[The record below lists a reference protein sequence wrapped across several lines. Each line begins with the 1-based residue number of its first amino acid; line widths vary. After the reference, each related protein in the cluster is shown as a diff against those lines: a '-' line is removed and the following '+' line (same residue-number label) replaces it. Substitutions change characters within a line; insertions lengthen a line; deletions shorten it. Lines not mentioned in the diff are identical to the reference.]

1 MKHVLLATTAL
12 AMSASVAAA
21 DTTMSASAKLSYGN
35 YGTGTVAGAKDQSW
49 GQNADFNIGMSG
61 ESGGISYSAGL
72 EIDEDGSPSAGPI
85 TMSSGGIS
93 LTYDAN
99 DIGGLVS
106 TGADGEDDNTGDV
119 KIAFSGGGITAS
131 YTSDTETEDTDMHVG
146 YSANGLTLG
155 LQVEDND
162 GAKGGKAVNTISIG
176 YVVGD
181 LTLKYSQNDKSKQ
194 EYDVSVAYAL
204 GTGATVTIASDENEA
219 NSVGIAGSVGDLA
232 VTARFEQDGKSAGDS
247 SENEISVGYA
257 LGDTKISVAYD
268 TGQKGKYGDE
278 AETTIVVDHGIGG
291 IALQLKA
298 NDQNEME
305 VSAAFTF

>member
-12 AMSASVAAA
+12 AMSAGVAFA
-21 DTTMSASAKLSYGN
+21 DTTMSASAKLVYGN
-35 YGTGTVAGAKDQSW
+35 YGTGTVKGSTDQTW
-49 GQNADFNIGMSG
+49 GQEADFNIGMSG

-106 TGADGEDDNTGDV
+106 TGADGEDDNTGDLKV
-119 KIAFSGGGITAS
+119 SFAGGGITAS
-131 YTSDTETEDTDMHVG
+131 YATDVETEDTDMHVG
-146 YSANGLTLG
+146 FSSNGLTLG

-162 GAKGGKAVNTISIG
+162 GAKGGKAVNTLSVG
-176 YVVGD
+176 YTVGD
-181 LTLKYSQNDKSKQ
+181 LTLKYSQNDKTTQ

-204 GTGATVTIASDENEA
+204 GTGATVTIASDEDEA
-219 NSVGIAGSVGDLA
+219 NSVGITGSLADLSI
-232 VTARFEQDGKSAGDS
+232 TARFEQDGKSAGDS
-247 SENEISVGYA
+247 SENEVSVGYA
-257 LGDTKISVAYD
+257 LGDTKISVGYD

-291 IALQLKA
+291 IGLQLKA

-305 VSAAFTF
+305 VSATFTF